1 MYDGYASKGKENQER
16 YNLLLDF
23 FLNYNKDFEAISSSL
38 DVTAGYSWQK
48 FRDKQHNFSWVN
60 APGQSFDG
68 YMRSPVWYGSTPYQ
82 LVSFF
87 GRVNYGFKDRYLVTF
102 TLRGDAT
109 SRFSKEHRW
118 GVFPAVALAWRAI
131 EEPFMESV
139 RGVMSDLKLRLDYGQ
154 TGQQDLG
161 VYFPYIP
168 AYNVSN
174 DLNSR
179 YPVGG
184 NDQFIVTPGWYNADL
199 KWETTTTY
207 NVGLDFGFLNN
218 RITGSI
224 DWYLRKTKDLLT
236 YANFPAGSNLSNM
249 GNLNL
254 GDLENYGIEFNLMT
268 RPVVTNDF
276 QWTSSVNV
284 AWNKNKVTRLA
295 DGADTS
301 TGGIGNGVNV
311 MKHQEGFPAYSY
323 WVYEQVYNAD
333 GTPMEG
339 VYVDRNGDGE
349 ITDADKY
356 LYHSK
361 DPAVTINWQN
371 TFNYKNWDF
380 GIVLRASIGNW
391 LYNANEMNNAFISS
405 TSAAPLSNLLDNVYL
420 WNMTRDTAVRSSDY
434 FVRNASFLRCDN
446 ISVGYTWPGLFNDLL
461 RLRLY
466 GAVQNPF
473 VITKYKGLDPEV
485 GSGIDS
491 NVYPRPITFTI
502 GIVAQF

>member
-1 MYDGYASKGKENQER
+1 
-16 YNLLLDF
+16 
-23 FLNYNKDFEAISSSL
+23 
-38 DVTAGYSWQK
+38 
-48 FRDKQHNFSWVN
+48 
-60 APGQSFDG
+60 
-68 YMRSPVWYGSTPYQ
+68 
-82 LVSFF
+82 
-87 GRVNYGFKDRYLVTF
+87 
-102 TLRGDAT
+102 
-109 SRFSKEHRW
+109 
-118 GVFPAVALAWRAI
+118 
-131 EEPFMESV
+131 
-139 RGVMSDLKLRLDYGQ
+139 MSDLKLRLDYGQ

-434 FVRNASFLRCDN
+434 FVRNASFLCCDN